1 MANASSSPPAQHALS
16 WLTDANYFSMP
27 AWYPFYFLTT
37 QLRPLPYPGAD
48 YHEKTVIVT
57 GANVGLGREAARHF
71 CRLGASRVILA
82 CRDLDRG
89 KTAAADIEA
98 STSRRGVVEAWQLDL
113 GSFESVR
120 RFCRRADAELARLD
134 VVVENAGVAIG
145 TYVGCDG
152 GFESSIAVNV
162 VSTFL
167 MALLL
172 LPALRRT
179 AARFNVEP
187 RLVVVSSDAH
197 FFAKFAERHQPRI
210 FEAFKGE
217 QNMNEDRYNTS
228 KLLEVFIV
236 RQLAS
241 QMAPNDPVIVNALS
255 PGFCNSTIFRNAPWL
270 LQAILQVGL
279 RLIGRTSEMGSR
291 ALMSAAAASK
301 ETHGRYMDN
310 CKLRDPSRFVLSA
323 EGAQVQERV
332 YNELMEVLEGI
343 EPGVT
348 KNIRA

>member
-1 MANASSSPPAQHALS
+1 MANASPPTRHALS
-16 WLTDANYFSMP
+16 WLTDANYFSIP
-27 AWYPFYFLTT
+27 AWYPAYFLTS
-37 QLRPLPYPGAD
+37 QLRALPYPETE
-48 YHEKTVIVT
+48 YHGKTVIVT

-71 CRLGASRVILA
+71 CRLGASKVVLA
-82 CRDLDRG
+82 CRDLEKG

-98 STSRRGVVEAWQLDL
+98 STSTHGVVDVWQVDL
-113 GSFESVR
+113 GSFESVKH
-120 RFCRRADAELARLD
+120 FCRRAETELDRLD
-134 VVVENAGVAIG
+134 VLVENAGLAIG
-145 TYVGCDG
+145 TYVECDG

-179 AARFNVEP
+179 AARHNVEP

-197 FFAKFAERHQPRI
+197 FFAKFSERHQPKI
-210 FEAFKGE
+210 FEAFKGKE
-217 QNMNEDRYNTS
+217 NMNEDRYNTS

-241 QMAPNDPVIVNALS
+241 EMASNDPVIVNALS
-255 PGFCNSTIFRNAPWL
+255 PGFCNSTIFRHAPWL
-270 LQAILQVGL
+270 LQGVLQVAV

-291 ALMSAAAASK
+291 TLMSAAAASR

-310 CKLRDPSRFVLSA
+310 CKLRDPSKFVLSE

-332 YNELMEVLEGI
+332 YKELMEVLEGI
-343 EPGVT
+343 QPGIT
-348 KNIRA
+348 KNVRA